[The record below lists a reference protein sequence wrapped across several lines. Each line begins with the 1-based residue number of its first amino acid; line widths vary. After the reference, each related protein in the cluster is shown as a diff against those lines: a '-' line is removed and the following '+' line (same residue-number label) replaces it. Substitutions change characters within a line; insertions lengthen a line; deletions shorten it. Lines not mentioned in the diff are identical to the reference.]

1 MAERDIKTRS
11 QNSFDT
17 MPRRNEYA
25 IAKQRCQTNHE
36 RWTVPAASYSILKFC
51 LASKELSMDHC
62 LQIIAQPSVSAAT
75 HLPQTSPCVQK
86 SVAAKR
92 QRHISRKCQ
101 LRNLGTQT
109 PVDGD
114 KWALQVELS
123 TFFREFKFDLRLLE
137 VVDLGK
143 DVKNLPSLLQR
154 YQLINQEL

>member
-1 MAERDIKTRS
+1 MPCPKEMNMPLLNKDVRR
-11 QNSFDT
+11 T
-17 MPRRNEYA
+17 MKDEPCLL
-25 IAKQRCQTNHE
+25 Q
-36 RWTVPAASYSILKFC
+36 SYSILKFC
-51 LASKELSMDHC
+51 LASKELIMDHC
-62 LQIIAQPSVSAAT
+62 LQIIAQPGVSAAT
-75 HLPQTSPCVQK
+75 HLPQTSPCVQT

-109 PVDGD
+109 LIDGD
-114 KWALQVELS
+114 KWALQVELF

-154 YQLINQEL
+154 YQLINQEW